1 MGGRAN
7 FCYFWRI
14 LALFVKNVKNGPY
27 HPFLEFFLGIKEW
40 RTGFFYSW
48 LWIYKH
54 RKIFFQLFFS
64 KFQRTRYPGVPQM
77 TTPRGKNPQNVFF
90 WFKFFSHLIL
100 WVKTKRLTPRLSI
113 YYKKW
118 LRYGFLKFWGYPGA
132 PKFQTPVKP
141 KYGPESKNIRDSWGG
156 GTFTPKMSKIY
167 FLRVFSLYILRW
179 NHPIVRDIVP
189 PVIRHVDK
197 NKAG

>member
-1 MGGRAN
+1 MENR
-7 FCYFWRI
+7 
-14 LALFVKNVKNGPY
+14 
-27 HPFLEFFLGIKEW
+27 FFLFLIMNLQTQKN
-40 RTGFFYSW
+40 
-48 LWIYKH
+48 
-54 RKIFFQLFFS
+54 IFPTFFS

-100 WVKTKRLTPRLSI
+100 CVKTKRLTPRLSI

-141 KYGPESKNIRDSWGG
+141 KIWAREQKYSGFLNNSPR

-179 NHPIVRDIVP
+179 NHPQRDHSGVRKLKIF
-189 PVIRHVDK
+189 
-197 NKAG
+197 

>member
-7 FCYFWRI
+7 FWFFRRI
-14 LALFVKNVKNGPY
+14 SVIFVKNVKNWPY

-100 WVKTKRLTPRLSI
+100 CVKTKRLTPRLSI

-141 KYGPESKNIRDSWGG
+141 KIWAREQKYLGFLNNSPR

-179 NHPIVRDIVP
+179 NHPWRK
-189 PVIRHVDK
+189 RHESFRTK
-197 NKAG
+197 TKEN